1 MNAHII
7 ARIECARR
15 VLREAASWK
24 RKGALVGA
32 VGAAVVI
39 GTVVGGIYRPFGH
52 CDCTAVAAPRT
63 DLRQAVSV
71 ATDPIATATAA
82 PRDARANGSA
92 DGGHGWGPFRLV
104 DW

>member
-7 ARIECARR
+7 AQIERTRR
-15 VLREAASWK
+15 ALCEAASSK
-24 RKGALVGA
+24 RKGALAGA

-39 GTVVGGIYRPFGH
+39 GTVVGGIYHPFGH
-52 CDCTAVAAPRT
+52 CDCRAMAAPRT

-82 PRDARANGSA
+82 PKDARGKGSA
-92 DGGHGWGPFRLV
+92 DDGYGWGPFRLV